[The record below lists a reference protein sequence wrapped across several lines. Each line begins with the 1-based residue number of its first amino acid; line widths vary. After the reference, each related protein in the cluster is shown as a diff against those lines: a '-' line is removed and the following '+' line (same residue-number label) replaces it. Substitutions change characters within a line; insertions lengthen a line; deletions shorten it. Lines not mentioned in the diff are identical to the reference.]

1 MTLFPIVE
9 RELRIASRRALTF
22 WLRVIA
28 ASVAF
33 IIGAGLLTIFL
44 NIPGGAG
51 MQPGEP
57 LFAVLTWM
65 AFATSLAA
73 GVFFKIGRAHV

>member
-9 RELRIASRRALTF
+9 RELRLASRRALTF

-28 ASVAF
+28 AGVSV
-33 IIGAGLLTIFL
+33 IIAAGLLAIFL
-44 NIPGGAG
+44 NIPGGG
-51 MQPGEP
+51 GFQPGAP

-65 AFATSLAA
+65 ALAVTLSA
-73 GVFFKIGRAHV
+73 GVFFTSD